1 MPQSPQSGTRTR
13 DLLGYAGSPPDPRW
27 PGEARV
33 AVSIVVNF
41 EEGAEFSVTD
51 GDPENEAVYEIEQ
64 RLAGR
69 SDPAIDSHF
78 EYGSRAGWWRIIE
91 LLGQFGAPAT
101 VSSSGRAVER
111 LPLLA
116 QDAVRR
122 GHEVSAH
129 GWRWEGHADLDEAEE
144 RDRIARTV
152 AAITAVTGI
161 RPIGWHTRSPGSVN
175 TRRLLV
181 EEGGFLYDSDAYND
195 DLPYFVVVGDKRH
208 LVLPYAFDTNDMQFF
223 HTNRFSGAAD
233 FAAYVIDAFDWL
245 HREGAHAPKMM
256 SIGLHLRMIG
266 RNNRAR
272 NPGIAEVEDDIAG
285 LIDQSTHEL
294 RLAWRKLH
302 RTGPPLGLSRDLMIR
317 VLANK
322 LQEHTHGGASLA
334 LRRRLQTLAGDL
346 EKGALFF
353 DPGTV
358 LKTGA
363 TLVRQWRGHTHTV
376 LVREDGFEYEGQ
388 RHRSLTVIA
397 ERITGAHW
405 SGPRFFGVTRRAPA
419 SLLAEAG
426 R

>member
-1 MPQSPQSGTRTR
+1 MPQSPRSGTRTR

-27 PGEARV
+27 PGGARV

-78 EYGSRAGWWRIIE
+78 EYGSRAGWWRIME
-91 LLGQFGAPAT
+91 VLGQFGAPAT

-266 RNNRAR
+266 RPGRISALDRILRHIADRGDAWIAR
-272 NPGIAEVEDDIAG
+272 RVDIAN
-285 LIDQSTHEL
+285 HW
-294 RLAWRKLH
+294 LA
-302 RTGPPLGLSRDLMIR
+302 
-317 VLANK
+317 
-322 LQEHTHGGASLA
+322 
-334 LRRRLQTLAGDL
+334 
-346 EKGALFF
+346 
-353 DPGTV
+353 
-358 LKTGA
+358 
-363 TLVRQWRGHTHTV
+363 
-376 LVREDGFEYEGQ
+376 
-388 RHRSLTVIA
+388 
-397 ERITGAHW
+397 
-405 SGPRFFGVTRRAPA
+405 RFP
-419 SLLAEAG
+419 
-426 R
+426 